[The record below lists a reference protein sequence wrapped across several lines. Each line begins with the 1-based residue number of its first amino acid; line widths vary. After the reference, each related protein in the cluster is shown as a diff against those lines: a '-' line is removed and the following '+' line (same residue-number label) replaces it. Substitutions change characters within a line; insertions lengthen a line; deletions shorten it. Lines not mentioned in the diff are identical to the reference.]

1 MPLIKGSFFASD
13 ATISMS
19 GPSEVSWYQYYSIP
33 QFLTD
38 PEVAVVA
45 WRGTQELDGRALEF
59 VIMPGSAPS
68 GAEQAKG
75 RQGVEHHVE
84 AGIPAHDN
92 LLRLKAQK
100 IGKKFPAL
108 RDAIPDAV
116 IAGIRAIGGDVNIH
130 GFKQSVGLD
139 QAAKAQASPG
149 TYSGLIFWSW
159 LVRTCSFNS
168 SRASALFTGWFMF
181 PFPPL
186 GALFS

>member
-19 GPSEVSWYQYYSIP
+19 GPSEVSGTGSHLDP

-59 VIMPGSAPS
+59 VIMPGGAPA

-75 RQGVEHHVE
+75 RQGVEHHAQ

-92 LLRLKAQK
+92 LL
-100 IGKKFPAL
+100 
-108 RDAIPDAV
+108 
-116 IAGIRAIGGDVNIH
+116 
-130 GFKQSVGLD
+130 S
-139 QAAKAQASPG
+139 
-149 TYSGLIFWSW
+149 
-159 LVRTCSFNS
+159 
-168 SRASALFTGWFMF
+168 
-181 PFPPL
+181 
-186 GALFS
+186 